1 MSILRAKVCM
11 NGRPRRRTAWRALL
25 VGTLGFFV
33 VVCAFADSPSVTAVL
48 SNSEAAVGET
58 VQLQIR
64 VQGGRSADAP
74 EKIAVDGLQIYRT
87 ATSQHFEMNNFN
99 VTSSV
104 IYDYTIL
111 PMRAGTFKIPPQTIR
126 LGSNALHTPEL
137 TLNVADSPGRSSSSR
152 SNREAQPENAN
163 HLVFAELVLPK
174 KVAFVG
180 EMVPAEIRLGFD
192 PHARPELTDAPEIAG
207 QGFTTQKLQQS
218 QHNLETINGKS
229 YDVVTFKTAIA
240 ATRTGKFEIGPV
252 KAKARV
258 SVPRRQATPRSRS
271 RPFDL
276 FNLDDP
282 FSDPFFADPLG
293 RLAERREVEMESE
306 PATFEVKPL
315 PPNAPPNF
323 SGGVGTFAMT
333 TEAKPKRVQVGDP
346 ITVTSTVSGRG
357 NFDRVNAPAL
367 EDDQG
372 WHKYPSSSKFK
383 QDDEVGI
390 SGAKTFETVI
400 SPNEKKQALP
410 PLVFSYFDPV
420 KEHYVTLR
428 SDAMPITVEGGAGPA
443 PAVVA
448 SQPGSAA
455 SATVAASAKPS
466 PKPQDILYQLT
477 ERPKVAQSFMP
488 LYARPSFWTAQFIP
502 LLALLGLIGSKVTQ
516 ARREN
521 REAQR
526 IAALQHEAAELMRN
540 LRRNDSSPQEYYSQ
554 ASRAIRV
561 KTALARNVDPNAV
574 DAESAAAAFQ
584 LDDDSRERLR
594 RLFARS
600 DELSYSGA
608 HNGAGVISMENRRE
622 VLELIE
628 NLRG

>member
-1 MSILRAKVCM
+1 MSILRAQACM
-11 NGRPRRRTAWRALL
+11 NGTRRGRTVWRALL
-25 VGTLGFFV
+25 VGTLGLFV

-64 VQGGRSADAP
+64 VTGGRSADAP

-87 ATSQHFEMNNFN
+87 GTSQHFEMNNFN

-104 IYDYTIL
+104 IYDYAIL
-111 PMRAGTFKIPPQTIR
+111 PMKAGTFKIPPQTIR
-126 LGSNALHTPEL
+126 LGSNALHTPAL
-137 TLNVADSPGRSSSSR
+137 TLNVTDSPGRSSSSR

-163 HLVFAELVLPK
+163 QLVFAELVVPK

-271 RPFDL
+271 RSPFDL

-282 FSDPFFADPLG
+282 LSDPFFADPLG

-367 EDDQG
+367 EDDHG

-420 KEHYVTLR
+420 KENYVTLR
-428 SDAMPITVEGGAGPA
+428 SDAMPITVEGGAAPA
-443 PAVVA
+443 PAVIA
-448 SQPGSAA
+448 SQPGTA
-455 SATVAASAKPS
+455 ATVAASAKPS

-477 ERPKVAQSFMP
+477 ERPKVAQSFTP
-488 LYARPSFWTAQFIP
+488 LYSRPLFWTAQLVP
-502 LLALLGLIGSKVTQ
+502 LLALLGLIGWKATQ

-526 IAALQHEAAELMRN
+526 IAALRHEAAELMQK
-540 LRRNDSSPQEYYSQ
+540 LRRNDSSPQEYFSQ
-554 ASRAIRV
+554 ASRAVRV
-561 KTALARNVDPNAV
+561 KTALARNIDPNAV
-574 DAESAAAAFQ
+574 DAETAATAFD
-584 LDDDSRERLR
+584 LDENERTQLR
-594 RLFARS
+594 RLFERS
-600 DELSYSGA
+600 DELRYSGA
-608 HNGAGVISMENRRE
+608 PNGAETISPESRRE
-622 VLELIE
+622 VLDLLE
-628 NLRG
+628 NLRT

>member
-1 MSILRAKVCM
+1 M
-11 NGRPRRRTAWRALL
+11 NGTRRGRTAWRALL
-25 VGTLGFFV
+25 VGTLGFLV

-64 VQGGRSADAP
+64 VTGGRSADAP

-87 ATSQHFEMNNFN
+87 GTSQHFEMNNFN

-104 IYDYTIL
+104 IYDYAIL
-111 PMRAGTFKIPPQTIR
+111 PMKAGTFKIPPQTIR
-126 LGSNALHTPEL
+126 LGSNALHTPAL
-137 TLNVADSPGRSSSSR
+137 TLNVTDSPGRSSSSR

-163 HLVFAELVLPK
+163 QLVFAELVVPK
-174 KVAFVG
+174 KVAFIG

-192 PHARPELTDAPEIAG
+192 PRARPELADAPEIAG

-346 ITVTSTVSGRG
+346 ITVTSIVSGRG

-367 EDDQG
+367 EDDHG

-420 KEHYVTLR
+420 KENYVTLR
-428 SDAMPITVEGGAGPA
+428 SDVMPITVEGGAAPA
-443 PAVVA
+443 SAVVA
-448 SQPGSAA
+448 SQPGPA
-455 SATVAASAKPS
+455 ATVAGSAKLS
-466 PKPQDILYQLT
+466 PKPPDILYQLT
-477 ERPKVAQSFMP
+477 ERPKVAQSFTP
-488 LYARPSFWTAQFIP
+488 LYTRPLFWTAQFVP
-502 LLALLGLIGSKVTQ
+502 LLALLGLIGWKATQ

-526 IAALQHEAAELMRN
+526 IAALRHEAAELMQK
-540 LRRNDSSPQEYYSQ
+540 LRRNDSSPQEYFSQ
-554 ASRAIRV
+554 ASRAVRV
-561 KTALARNVDPNAV
+561 KTALARNIDPNAV
-574 DAESAAAAFQ
+574 DAETAAAAFD
-584 LDDDSRERLR
+584 LDENERTQLR
-594 RLFARS
+594 RLFERS
-600 DELSYSGA
+600 DELRYSGA
-608 HNGAGVISMENRRE
+608 HNGAETISPESRRE
-622 VLELIE
+622 VLDLLE
-628 NLRG
+628 NLRT

>member
-1 MSILRAKVCM
+1 MSILRAQACM
-11 NGRPRRRTAWRALL
+11 NGTRRGRTAWRALL

-33 VVCAFADSPSVTAVL
+33 AVCAFADSPSVTAVL

-64 VQGGRSADAP
+64 VTGGRSADAP

-87 ATSQHFEMNNFN
+87 GTSQHFEMNNFN

-104 IYDYTIL
+104 IYDYAIL
-111 PMRAGTFKIPPQTIR
+111 PMKAGTFKIPPQTIR
-126 LGSNALHTPEL
+126 LGSNALHTPAL
-137 TLNVADSPGRSSSSR
+137 TLNVTDSPGRSSSSR

-163 HLVFAELVLPK
+163 HLVFAELVVPK

-271 RPFDL
+271 PFDL

-282 FSDPFFADPLG
+282 LSDPFFADPLG

-333 TEAKPKRVQVGDP
+333 TEAKPKRLQVGDP

-420 KEHYVTLR
+420 KENYVTLR
-428 SDAMPITVEGGAGPA
+428 SDAMPITVEGGAAPA
-443 PAVVA
+443 PAVIA
-448 SQPGSAA
+448 SQPGPA
-455 SATVAASAKPS
+455 ATVAASAKPS

-477 ERPKVAQSFMP
+477 ERPKVAQSFTP
-488 LYARPSFWTAQFIP
+488 LYKRPLFWPAQLVP
-502 LLALLGLIGSKVTQ
+502 LLVLPGLIGWKATQ

-526 IAALQHEAAELMRN
+526 IAALRHEAAELMQK
-540 LRRNDSSPQEYYSQ
+540 LRRNDSSPQEYFSQ
-554 ASRAIRV
+554 ASRAVRV
-561 KTALARNVDPNAV
+561 KTALARNIDPNAV
-574 DAESAAAAFQ
+574 DAETAATAFD
-584 LDDDSRERLR
+584 LDENERTQLR
-594 RLFARS
+594 RLFERS
-600 DELSYSGA
+600 DELRYSGA
-608 HNGAGVISMENRRE
+608 PNGAETISPESRRE
-622 VLELIE
+622 VLDLLE
-628 NLRG
+628 NLRT

>member
-1 MSILRAKVCM
+1 M
-11 NGRPRRRTAWRALL
+11 NGTRRGRTVWRALL

-64 VQGGRSADAP
+64 VTGGRSADAP

-87 ATSQHFEMNNFN
+87 GTSQHFEMNNFN

-104 IYDYTIL
+104 IYDYAIL
-111 PMRAGTFKIPPQTIR
+111 PMKAGTFKIPPQTIR
-126 LGSNALHTPEL
+126 LGSNALHTPAL
-137 TLNVADSPGRSSSSR
+137 TLNVTDSPGRSSSSR

-163 HLVFAELVLPK
+163 QLVFAELVVPK

-192 PHARPELTDAPEIAG
+192 PHARPELIDGPEIAG
-207 QGFTTQKLQQS
+207 QGFTAQKLQQS

-271 RPFDL
+271 RSPFDL

-282 FSDPFFADPLG
+282 LSDPFFADPLG

-390 SGAKTFETVI
+390 SGAKTFETII

-420 KEHYVTLR
+420 KENYVTLR
-428 SDAMPITVEGGAGPA
+428 SDAMPITVEGGAAPA

-448 SQPGSAA
+448 SQPGPA
-455 SATVAASAKPS
+455 ATVAASAKPS

-477 ERPKVAQSFMP
+477 ERPKVAQSFTP
-488 LYARPSFWTAQFIP
+488 LYARPLFWTAQFVP
-502 LLALLGLIGSKVTQ
+502 LLALLGLIGWKATQ

-526 IAALQHEAAELMRN
+526 IAALRHEAAELMQK
-540 LRRNDSSPQEYYSQ
+540 LRRNDSSPQEYFSQ
-554 ASRAIRV
+554 ASRAVRV
-561 KTALARNVDPNAV
+561 KTALARNIDPNAV
-574 DAESAAAAFQ
+574 DAETAATAFD
-584 LDDDSRERLR
+584 LDENERTQLR
-594 RLFARS
+594 RLFERS
-600 DELSYSGA
+600 DELRYSGA
-608 HNGAGVISMENRRE
+608 PNGTETISPESRRE
-622 VLELIE
+622 VLDLLE
-628 NLRG
+628 NLRT

>member
-1 MSILRAKVCM
+1 MA
-11 NGRPRRRTAWRALL
+11 GA
-25 VGTLGFFV
+25 LGFFV
-33 VVCAFADSPSVTAVL
+33 VARAFADSPSATAVL

-58 VQLQIR
+58 VRLQIR
-64 VQGGRSADAP
+64 VTGTRSADAP

-87 ATSQHFEMNNFN
+87 GTSQHFEMNNFN

-111 PMRAGTFKIPPQTIR
+111 PMKAGTFKIPPQTIR
-126 LGSNALHTPEL
+126 LGSSAVHTPEL

-152 SNREAQPENAN
+152 SNREARPESAN
-163 HLVFAELVLPK
+163 QLVFAELVVPK

-192 PHARPELTDAPEIAG
+192 PRAHPELADGPEIAG
-207 QGFTTQKLQQS
+207 QGFTTQKLQQA
-218 QHNLETINGKS
+218 QQNLETINGRT
-229 YDVVTFKTAIA
+229 YDVITFKTAIA
-240 ATRTGKFEIGPV
+240 ATRAGRFEIGPV

-258 SVPRRQATPRSRS
+258 SVPRRQVTQRSRS

-282 FSDPFFADPLG
+282 FSDPFFADPFG

-323 SGGVGTFAMT
+323 SGAVGNFAMT

-367 EDDQG
+367 EDDHG

-383 QDDEVGI
+383 QDDDVGI

-420 KEHYVTLR
+420 KENYVTVR
-428 SDAMPITVEGGAGPA
+428 SDAMPITVEGGAATG

-455 SATVAASAKPS
+455 TMVASAKPS

-477 ERPKVAQSFMP
+477 QRPNVAQSFTP
-488 LYARPSFWTAQFIP
+488 LYAQPLFWTAQFVP
-502 LLALLGLIGSKVTQ
+502 LFALLGLIGWKATQ

-526 IAALQHEAAELMRN
+526 ITALQHEVAELMRK
-540 LRRNDSSPQEYYSQ
+540 LRRDDSSPQEYFSQ
-554 ASRAIRV
+554 ASRAVRV
-561 KTALARNVDPNAV
+561 KTALARNIDPNAV
-574 DAESAAAAFQ
+574 DAETAATVFDLDENERTQ
-584 LDDDSRERLR
+584 LH
-594 RLFARS
+594 RLFERS
-600 DELSYSGA
+600 DELRYSGA
-608 HNGAGVISMENRRE
+608 HNGAETISPESRRE
-622 VLELIE
+622 VLDLLE
-628 NLRG
+628 NLRT

>member
-1 MSILRAKVCM
+1 M
-11 NGRPRRRTAWRALL
+11 NGTRRGRTVWRALL

-64 VQGGRSADAP
+64 VTGGRSADAP

-87 ATSQHFEMNNFN
+87 GTSQHFEMNNFN

-104 IYDYTIL
+104 IYDYAIL
-111 PMRAGTFKIPPQTIR
+111 PMKAGTFKIPPQTIR
-126 LGSNALHTPEL
+126 LGSNALHTPAL
-137 TLNVADSPGRSSSSR
+137 TLNVTDSPGRSSSSR
-152 SNREAQPENAN
+152 SNREAQPENAIQ
-163 HLVFAELVLPK
+163 LVFAELVVPK

-271 RPFDL
+271 RSPFDL

-282 FSDPFFADPLG
+282 LSDPFFADPLG

-420 KEHYVTLR
+420 KENYVTLR
-428 SDAMPITVEGGAGPA
+428 SDAMPITVEGGAAPA
-443 PAVVA
+443 PAVIA
-448 SQPGSAA
+448 SQPGTA
-455 SATVAASAKPS
+455 ATVAASAKPS

-477 ERPKVAQSFMP
+477 ERPKVAQSFTP
-488 LYARPSFWTAQFIP
+488 LYSRPLFWTAQLVP
-502 LLALLGLIGSKVTQ
+502 LLALLGLIGWKATQ

-526 IAALQHEAAELMRN
+526 IAALRHEAAELMQK
-540 LRRNDSSPQEYYSQ
+540 LRRNDSSPQEYFSQ
-554 ASRAIRV
+554 ASRAVRV
-561 KTALARNVDPNAV
+561 KTALARNIDPNAV
-574 DAESAAAAFQ
+574 DAETAATAFD
-584 LDDDSRERLR
+584 LDENERTQLR
-594 RLFARS
+594 RLFERS
-600 DELSYSGA
+600 DELRYSGA
-608 HNGAGVISMENRRE
+608 PNGAETISPESRRE
-622 VLELIE
+622 VLDLLE
-628 NLRG
+628 NLRT

>member
-1 MSILRAKVCM
+1 M
-11 NGRPRRRTAWRALL
+11 NGRRRGRMAWRALL

-64 VQGGRSADAP
+64 VKGSRSADAP
-74 EKIAVDGLQIYRT
+74 EKIVVDGLQIDRT
-87 ATSQHFEMNNFN
+87 GTSQHFEMNNFN

-104 IYDYTIL
+104 LYDYTIL
-111 PMRAGTFKIPPQTIR
+111 PMKAGTFKIPSQTIR

-152 SNREAQPENAN
+152 SNREAQLKNAN
-163 HLVFAELVLPK
+163 QLVFAELVVPK

-192 PHARPELTDAPEIAG
+192 PRAHPELADGPEIAG

-229 YDVVTFKTAIA
+229 YEVLTFKTAIA
-240 ATRTGKFEIGPV
+240 ATRTGRFEIGPV

-258 SVPRRQATPRSRS
+258 SVPRRQPTARSRS
-271 RPFDL
+271 PFDL

-282 FSDPFFADPLG
+282 FSDPFFADPFG
-293 RLAERREVEMESE
+293 RLAERRQVEMESE

-323 SGGVGTFAMT
+323 SGAVGNFAMT

-367 EDDQG
+367 EDDHG

-420 KEHYVTLR
+420 KESYVTLR
-428 SDAMPITVEGGAGPA
+428 SDAMPIAVEGGAAPA

-448 SQPGSAA
+448 SQPGSP
-455 SATVAASAKPS
+455 ATVAASVKPS

-477 ERPKVAQSFMP
+477 ERPKVAQSFTP
-488 LYARPSFWTAQFIP
+488 LYARPLFWTAQFVP
-502 LLALLGLIGSKVTQ
+502 LLALLGLIGWKATQ
-516 ARREN
+516 LRRQN

-526 IAALQHEAAELMRN
+526 IAALQHEAAELMRK
-540 LRRNDSSPQEYYSQ
+540 LRRDDSSPQEYFSQ
-554 ASRAIRV
+554 ASRAVRV
-561 KTALARNVDPNAV
+561 KTALARNIDPNAV
-574 DAESAAAAFQ
+574 DAETAATAFD
-584 LDDDSRERLR
+584 LDENERTQLR
-594 RLFARS
+594 RLFERS
-600 DELSYSGA
+600 DELRYSGA
-608 HNGAGVISMENRRE
+608 HNGADTVSPESRRE
-622 VLELIE
+622 VLDLLES
-628 NLRG
+628 LRT

>member
-1 MSILRAKVCM
+1 MK
-11 NGRPRRRTAWRALL
+11 GTRRGRTAWRALL
-25 VGTLGFFV
+25 VGTRGFFV

-64 VQGGRSADAP
+64 VTGSRSADVP

-87 ATSQHFEMNNFN
+87 GTSQHFEMNNFN

-111 PMRAGTFKIPPQTIR
+111 PMKAGTFKIPPQTIR
-126 LGSNALHTPEL
+126 LGSNAVHTPEL
-137 TLNVADSPGRSSSSR
+137 TLSVADSPGRSSSSR
-152 SNREAQPENAN
+152 SNRGEAQPESAN
-163 HLVFAELVLPK
+163 QLVFAELVVPK

-192 PHARPELTDAPEIAG
+192 PRARPELTDAPEIAG

-271 RPFDL
+271 RSPFDL

-282 FSDPFFADPLG
+282 LSDPFFADPLG

-367 EDDQG
+367 EDDHG

-400 SPNEKKQALP
+400 SPNERKQALP
-410 PLVFSYFDPV
+410 PLGFSYFDPV
-420 KEHYVTLR
+420 KEKYVTLR
-428 SDAMPITVEGGAGPA
+428 SDAMPISVEGGAA

-448 SQPGSAA
+448 SQPGAA
-455 SATVAASAKPS
+455 TPATAAASAKPS
-466 PKPQDILYQLT
+466 PKPQDVLYQLT
-477 ERPKVAQSFMP
+477 ERPKVAQSFTP
-488 LYARPSFWTAQFIP
+488 LYAQPLFWTAQFIP
-502 LLALLGLIGSKVTQ
+502 LLALLGLVSWKSTQ

-526 IAALQHEAAELMRN
+526 VAALQHEAAELMRK
-540 LRRNDSSPQEYYSQ
+540 LRRDDSSPQEYFSQ
-554 ASRAIRV
+554 ASRAVRV
-561 KTALARNVDPNAV
+561 KTALARNVDPNTV
-574 DAESAAAAFQ
+574 DADTAAAAFQ
-584 LDDDSRERLR
+584 LDEDSRERLR
-594 RLFARS
+594 RLFERS

-608 HNGAGVISMENRRE
+608 HNGAGGISAENRRE

-628 NLRG
+628 NLRP

>member
-1 MSILRAKVCM
+1 
-11 NGRPRRRTAWRALL
+11 L

-48 SNSEAAVGET
+48 SKSEAAVGET

-64 VQGGRSADAP
+64 VMGGRSADAP

-87 ATSQHFEMNNFN
+87 GTSQHFEMNNFN

-104 IYDYTIL
+104 IYDYAIL
-111 PMRAGTFKIPPQTIR
+111 PMKAGTFKIPPQTIR
-126 LGSNALHTPEL
+126 LGSNALHTPAL
-137 TLNVADSPGRSSSSR
+137 TLNVTDSPGRSSSSR
-152 SNREAQPENAN
+152 SNREAQPENAKQ
-163 HLVFAELVLPK
+163 LVFAELVVPK

-192 PHARPELTDAPEIAG
+192 PHARPELIDGPEIAG
-207 QGFTTQKLQQS
+207 QGFTAQKLQQS

-271 RPFDL
+271 RSPFDL

-367 EDDQG
+367 EDDHG

-400 SPNEKKQALP
+400 SPNEEKQALP

-420 KEHYVTLR
+420 KENYVTLR

-443 PAVVA
+443 PAVIA
-448 SQPGSAA
+448 SQPGPA
-455 SATVAASAKPS
+455 ATVAASAKPS

-477 ERPKVAQSFMP
+477 ERPKVAQSFTP
-488 LYARPSFWTAQFIP
+488 LYARPLFWTAQFVP
-502 LLALLGLIGSKVTQ
+502 LLALLGLIGWKATQ

-526 IAALQHEAAELMRN
+526 IAALRHEAAELMQK
-540 LRRNDSSPQEYYSQ
+540 LRRNDSSPQEYFSQ
-554 ASRAIRV
+554 ASRAVRV
-561 KTALARNVDPNAV
+561 KTALARNIDPNAV
-574 DAESAAAAFQ
+574 DAETAATAFD
-584 LDDDSRERLR
+584 LDENERTQLR
-594 RLFARS
+594 RLFERS
-600 DELSYSGA
+600 DELRYSGA
-608 HNGAGVISMENRRE
+608 HNGAETISPESRRE
-622 VLELIE
+622 VLDLLE
-628 NLRG
+628 NLRT

>member
-1 MSILRAKVCM
+1 
-11 NGRPRRRTAWRALL
+11 L

-48 SNSEAAVGET
+48 SKSEAAVGET

-64 VQGGRSADAP
+64 VMGGRSADAP

-87 ATSQHFEMNNFN
+87 GTSQHFEMNNFN

-104 IYDYTIL
+104 IYDYAIL
-111 PMRAGTFKIPPQTIR
+111 PMKAGTFKIPPQTIR
-126 LGSNALHTPEL
+126 LGSNALHTPAL
-137 TLNVADSPGRSSSSR
+137 TLNVTDSPGRSSSSR
-152 SNREAQPENAN
+152 SNREAQPENAKQ
-163 HLVFAELVLPK
+163 LVFAELVVPK

-192 PHARPELTDAPEIAG
+192 PHARPELIDGPEIAG
-207 QGFTTQKLQQS
+207 QGFTAQKLQQS

-271 RPFDL
+271 RSPFDL

-315 PPNAPPNF
+315 PKNAPPNF

-367 EDDQG
+367 EDDHG

-400 SPNEKKQALP
+400 SPNEEKQALP

-420 KEHYVTLR
+420 KENYVTLR

-443 PAVVA
+443 PAVIA
-448 SQPGSAA
+448 SQPGPA
-455 SATVAASAKPS
+455 ATVAASAKPS

-477 ERPKVAQSFMP
+477 ERPKVAQSFTP
-488 LYARPSFWTAQFIP
+488 LYARPLFWTAQFVP
-502 LLALLGLIGSKVTQ
+502 LLALLGLIGWKATQ

-526 IAALQHEAAELMRN
+526 IAALRHEAAELMQK
-540 LRRNDSSPQEYYSQ
+540 LRRNDSSPQEYFSQ
-554 ASRAIRV
+554 ASRAVRV
-561 KTALARNVDPNAV
+561 KTALARNIDPNAV
-574 DAESAAAAFQ
+574 DAETAATAFD
-584 LDDDSRERLR
+584 LDENERTQLR
-594 RLFARS
+594 RLFERS
-600 DELSYSGA
+600 DELRYSGA
-608 HNGAGVISMENRRE
+608 HNGAETISPESRRE
-622 VLELIE
+622 VLDLLE
-628 NLRG
+628 NLRT

>member
-1 MSILRAKVCM
+1 M
-11 NGRPRRRTAWRALL
+11 NGTRRGRTVWRALL
-25 VGTLGFFV
+25 VGTLGLFV

-64 VQGGRSADAP
+64 VTGGRSADAP

-87 ATSQHFEMNNFN
+87 GTSQHFEMNNFN

-104 IYDYTIL
+104 IYDYAIL
-111 PMRAGTFKIPPQTIR
+111 PMKAGTFKIPPQTIR
-126 LGSNALHTPEL
+126 LGSNALHTPAL
-137 TLNVADSPGRSSSSR
+137 TLNVTDSPGRSSSSR

-163 HLVFAELVLPK
+163 HLVFAELVVPK

-271 RPFDL
+271 RSPFDL

-282 FSDPFFADPLG
+282 LSDPFFADPLG

-367 EDDQG
+367 EDDHG

-420 KEHYVTLR
+420 KENYVTLR
-428 SDAMPITVEGGAGPA
+428 SDAMPITVEGGAAPA
-443 PAVVA
+443 PAVIA
-448 SQPGSAA
+448 SQPGTA
-455 SATVAASAKPS
+455 ATVAASAKPS

-477 ERPKVAQSFMP
+477 ERPKVAQSFTP
-488 LYARPSFWTAQFIP
+488 LYSRPLFWTAQLVP
-502 LLALLGLIGSKVTQ
+502 LLALLGLIGWKATQ

-526 IAALQHEAAELMRN
+526 IAALRHEAAELMQK
-540 LRRNDSSPQEYYSQ
+540 LRRNDSSPQEYFSQ
-554 ASRAIRV
+554 ASRAVRV
-561 KTALARNVDPNAV
+561 KTALARNIDPNAV
-574 DAESAAAAFQ
+574 DAETAATAFD
-584 LDDDSRERLR
+584 LDENERTQLR
-594 RLFARS
+594 RLFERS
-600 DELSYSGA
+600 DELRYSGA
-608 HNGAGVISMENRRE
+608 PNGTETISPESRRE
-622 VLELIE
+622 VLDLLE
-628 NLRG
+628 NLRT

>member
-1 MSILRAKVCM
+1 M
-11 NGRPRRRTAWRALL
+11 NGRRPGRTAWRALL

-64 VQGGRSADAP
+64 VTGSRSADVP

-87 ATSQHFEMNNFN
+87 GTSQHFEMNNFN

-111 PMRAGTFKIPPQTIR
+111 PMKAGSFRIPPQTIR

-137 TLNVADSPGRSSSSR
+137 TLNVADSPGRSSSSH

-163 HLVFAELVLPK
+163 QLVFAELVVPK

-192 PHARPELTDAPEIAG
+192 PHARPELADGPEIAG
-207 QGFTTQKLQQS
+207 QGFTTQKLQQA

-229 YDVVTFKTAIA
+229 YDVLTFKTAIA

-252 KAKARV
+252 RAKARV
-258 SVPRRQATPRSRS
+258 SVPRRQAAPRSRS
-271 RPFDL
+271 RSPFDL
-276 FNLDDP
+276 FNLEDP
-282 FSDPFFADPLG
+282 FSDPSFADPFG
-293 RLAERREVEMESE
+293 RLTERREVEMESQ

-323 SGGVGTFAMT
+323 SGAVGNFAMT
-333 TEAKPKRVQVGDP
+333 TEVKPKRVQVGDP

-367 EDDQG
+367 EDDRG

-400 SPNEKKQALP
+400 SPNEKTQALP

-420 KEHYVTLR
+420 KENYVTLR
-428 SDAMPITVEGGAGPA
+428 SDAMPITVEGDAAPA
-443 PAVVA
+443 PAAVA
-448 SQPGSAA
+448 SQSGSAG
-455 SATVAASAKPS
+455 TVAASAKPS

-477 ERPKVAQSFMP
+477 ERPKGAQSFTP
-488 LYARPSFWTAQFIP
+488 LYARPLFWTAQFIP
-502 LLALLGLIGSKVTQ
+502 LLALLGLIGWKATQ

-526 IAALQHEAAELMRN
+526 IAALRHEAAELMQK
-540 LRRNDSSPQEYYSQ
+540 LRRNDSSPQEYFSQ
-554 ASRAIRV
+554 ASRAVRV
-561 KTALARNVDPNAV
+561 KTALARNIDPNAV
-574 DAESAAAAFQ
+574 DAETAAAAFD
-584 LDDDSRERLR
+584 LDENERTRLR
-594 RLFARS
+594 RLFERS
-600 DELSYSGA
+600 DELRYSGA
-608 HNGAGVISMENRRE
+608 HNGAETISPESRRE
-622 VLELIE
+622 VLDLLE
-628 NLRG
+628 NLRT

>member
-1 MSILRAKVCM
+1 MS
-11 NGRPRRRTAWRALL
+11 GTRRGRTAWRLLL

-33 VVCAFADSPSVTAVL
+33 VVCAFADSPSATAVL

-64 VQGGRSADAP
+64 VRGARSSDAP

-87 ATSQHFEMNNFN
+87 GMSQHFEMNNFN

-104 IYDYTIL
+104 IYDYAVL
-111 PMRAGTFKIPPQTIR
+111 PMKAGTFKIPPQTIR

-152 SNREAQPENAN
+152 SNREEQPESAN
-163 HLVFAELVLPK
+163 QLVFAELVVPK

-192 PHARPELTDAPEIAG
+192 PRAHPELADGPEIAG
-207 QGFTTQKLQQS
+207 QGFTTQKLQQA
-218 QHNLETINGKS
+218 QQNLETINGKT
-229 YDVVTFKTAIA
+229 YDVITFKTAIA
-240 ATRTGKFEIGPV
+240 ATRAGRFEIGPV

-258 SVPRRQATPRSRS
+258 SVPRRQASPRSRS
-271 RPFDL
+271 PFDL

-282 FSDPFFADPLG
+282 FSDPFFADPFG

-306 PATFEVKPL
+306 PAAFEVKPL

-323 SGGVGTFAMT
+323 SGAVGNFAMT

-346 ITVTSTVSGRG
+346 ITVTSAVSGRG

-367 EDDQG
+367 EDDHG

-390 SGAKTFETVI
+390 SGAKTFETII

-420 KEHYVTLR
+420 KEMYVTLR
-428 SDAMPITVEGGAGPA
+428 SDAMPITVEGGAA
-443 PAVVA
+443 PASA
-448 SQPGSAA
+448 MAALQPGAA
-455 SATVAASAKPS
+455 TPATAAASAKPS

-477 ERPKVAQSFMP
+477 ERPKVAQSFTP
-488 LYARPSFWTAQFIP
+488 LYAQPLFRTAQFVP
-502 LLALLGLIGSKVTQ
+502 LLALLGLIAWKATQ

-526 IAALQHEAAELMRN
+526 IAALHHEAAELMRK
-540 LRRNDSSPQEYYSQ
+540 LRRDDSSPQEYFSQ
-554 ASRAIRV
+554 ASRAVRV
-561 KTALARNVDPNAV
+561 KTALARNVDPSTV
-574 DAESAAAAFQ
+574 DAETAAAAFQ
-584 LDDDSRERLR
+584 LDEDSRERLR
-594 RLFARS
+594 RLFERS

-608 HNGAGVISMENRRE
+608 HNGAGGISAENRRE

-628 NLRG
+628 NLRT

>member
-1 MSILRAKVCM
+1 M
-11 NGRPRRRTAWRALL
+11 NGRRRGRTAWRALM
-25 VGTLGFFV
+25 VGTLGFLFV
-33 VVCAFADSPSVTAVL
+33 VRAFADSPSVTAVL

-64 VQGGRSADAP
+64 VKGSRNADAP
-74 EKIAVDGLQIYRT
+74 EKIAVDGLQIDRT
-87 ATSQHFEMNNFN
+87 GTSQHFEMNNFN

-111 PMRAGTFKIPPQTIR
+111 PMKAGTFKIPSQTIR

-163 HLVFAELVLPK
+163 QLVFAELVVPK
-174 KVAFVG
+174 KVAFIG

-192 PHARPELTDAPEIAG
+192 PRARPELADAPEIAG

-229 YDVVTFKTAIA
+229 YEVVTFKTAIA
-240 ATRTGKFEIGPV
+240 ATRTGRFEIGPV

-258 SVPRRQATPRSRS
+258 SVPRRQPAARSRS
-271 RPFDL
+271 RSPFDL

-282 FSDPFFADPLG
+282 FSDPSFADPFG

-323 SGGVGTFAMT
+323 SGAVGNFAMT

-367 EDDQG
+367 EDDHG

-410 PLVFSYFDPV
+410 PLVFSYFDPA
-420 KEHYVTLR
+420 KENYVTLR
-428 SDAMPITVEGGAGPA
+428 SDAMPITVEGGAAAA
-443 PAVVA
+443 PVAVA
-448 SQPGSAA
+448 SQPGSA
-455 SATVAASAKPS
+455 ATVAASAKPS

-477 ERPKVAQSFMP
+477 ERPNVAQSFTP
-488 LYARPSFWTAQFIP
+488 LYARPLFWTAQFVP
-502 LLALLGLIGSKVTQ
+502 LLALLGLIGWKATQ

-526 IAALQHEAAELMRN
+526 IAALQHEVAELMRK
-540 LRRNDSSPQEYYSQ
+540 LRRDDSSPQEYFSQ
-554 ASRAIRV
+554 ASRAVRV
-561 KTALARNVDPNAV
+561 KTALARNIDPNAV
-574 DAESAAAAFQ
+574 DAETAATVFD
-584 LDDDSRERLR
+584 LDENERTQLR
-594 RLFARS
+594 RLFERS
-600 DELSYSGA
+600 DELRYSGA
-608 HNGAGVISMENRRE
+608 HNGAETISPGSRRE
-622 VLELIE
+622 VLDLLE
-628 NLRG
+628 NLRT

>member
-1 MSILRAKVCM
+1 M
-11 NGRPRRRTAWRALL
+11 AWRALL

-64 VQGGRSADAP
+64 VKGSRSADAP
-74 EKIAVDGLQIYRT
+74 EKIVVDGLQIDRT
-87 ATSQHFEMNNFN
+87 GTSQHFEMNNFN

-104 IYDYTIL
+104 LYDYTIL
-111 PMRAGTFKIPPQTIR
+111 PMKAGTFKIPSQTIR

-152 SNREAQPENAN
+152 SNREAQLKNAN
-163 HLVFAELVLPK
+163 QLVFAELVVPK

-192 PHARPELTDAPEIAG
+192 PRAHPELADGPEIAG

-229 YDVVTFKTAIA
+229 YEVLTFKTAIA
-240 ATRTGKFEIGPV
+240 ATRTGRFEIGPV

-258 SVPRRQATPRSRS
+258 SVPRRQPTARSRS
-271 RPFDL
+271 PFDL

-282 FSDPFFADPLG
+282 FSDPFFADPFG
-293 RLAERREVEMESE
+293 RLAERRQVEMESE

-323 SGGVGTFAMT
+323 SGAVGNFAMT

-367 EDDQG
+367 EDDHG

-420 KEHYVTLR
+420 KETYITLR
-428 SDAMPITVEGGAGPA
+428 SDAMPIAVEGGAAPA

-455 SATVAASAKPS
+455 TVAANAKPS

-477 ERPKVAQSFMP
+477 ERPNVAQSFTP
-488 LYARPSFWTAQFIP
+488 LYARPLFWTAQFVP
-502 LLALLGLIGSKVTQ
+502 LLALLGLIGWKATQ
-516 ARREN
+516 LRRQN

-526 IAALQHEAAELMRN
+526 IAALQHEAAELMRK
-540 LRRNDSSPQEYYSQ
+540 LRRDDSSPQEYFSQ
-554 ASRAIRV
+554 ASRAVRV
-561 KTALARNVDPNAV
+561 KTALARNIDPNAV
-574 DAESAAAAFQ
+574 DAETAATAFD
-584 LDDDSRERLR
+584 LDENERTQLR
-594 RLFARS
+594 RLFERS
-600 DELSYSGA
+600 DELRYSGT
-608 HNGAGVISMENRRE
+608 HNGADTVSPESRRE
-622 VLELIE
+622 VLDLLES
-628 NLRG
+628 LRT

>member
-1 MSILRAKVCM
+1 MSILRAQACM
-11 NGRPRRRTAWRALL
+11 NGTRRGRTAWRALL
-25 VGTLGFFV
+25 LGTLGFFV
-33 VVCAFADSPSVTAVL
+33 VVCAFADSRSVAPVL

-58 VQLQIR
+58 VRLQIR
-64 VQGGRSADAP
+64 ATGTRSADAP

-87 ATSQHFEMNNFN
+87 GTSQHFEMNNFN

-111 PMRAGTFKIPPQTIR
+111 PMKAGTFKIPSQTIR

-152 SNREAQPENAN
+152 SNRQAQPENAN
-163 HLVFAELVLPK
+163 QLVFAELVVPK

-192 PHARPELTDAPEIAG
+192 PHARPELADGPEIAG
-207 QGFTTQKLQQS
+207 QGFTTQKLQQA

-229 YDVVTFKTAIA
+229 YDVPTFKTAIA

-252 KAKARV
+252 RAKARV
-258 SVPRRQATPRSRS
+258 SVPRRQAAPRSRS
-271 RPFDL
+271 RSPFDL

-367 EDDQG
+367 EDDHG

-420 KEHYVTLR
+420 KENYVTVR
-428 SDAMPITVEGGAGPA
+428 SDAMPITVEGAAATGPA
-443 PAVVA
+443 
-448 SQPGSAA
+448 
-455 SATVAASAKPS
+455 ATVGASAKPS
-466 PKPQDILYQLT
+466 PKQQDILYQLT
-477 ERPKVAQSFMP
+477 ERPKVAQSFTP
-488 LYARPSFWTAQFIP
+488 LYARPLFWTAQFVP
-502 LLALLGLIGSKVTQ
+502 LLALLGLIGWKATQ

-526 IAALQHEAAELMRN
+526 IAALQHEVAELMRK
-540 LRRNDSSPQEYYSQ
+540 LRRDDSSPQEYFSQ
-554 ASRAIRV
+554 ASRAVRV
-561 KTALARNVDPNAV
+561 KTALARNIDPNGV
-574 DAESAAAAFQ
+574 DAETAATAFD
-584 LDDDSRERLR
+584 LDENERTQLR
-594 RLFARS
+594 RLFERS
-600 DELSYSGA
+600 DELRYSGA
-608 HNGAGVISMENRRE
+608 HNGAETISPESRRE
-622 VLELIE
+622 VLDLLE
-628 NLRG
+628 NLRT

>member
-1 MSILRAKVCM
+1 M
-11 NGRPRRRTAWRALL
+11 NGTRRGRTVWRALL

-33 VVCAFADSPSVTAVL
+33 AVCAFADSPSVTAVL

-64 VQGGRSADAP
+64 VTGGRSADAP

-87 ATSQHFEMNNFN
+87 GTSQHFEMNNFN

-104 IYDYTIL
+104 IYDYAIL
-111 PMRAGTFKIPPQTIR
+111 PMKAGTFKIPPQTIR
-126 LGSNALHTPEL
+126 LGSNALHTPAL
-137 TLNVADSPGRSSSSR
+137 TLNVTDSPGRSSSSR

-163 HLVFAELVLPK
+163 HLVFAELVVPK

-271 RPFDL
+271 RSPFDL

-282 FSDPFFADPLG
+282 LSDPFFADPLG

-420 KEHYVTLR
+420 KENYVTLR
-428 SDAMPITVEGGAGPA
+428 SDAMPITVEGGAAPA

-448 SQPGSAA
+448 SQPGPA
-455 SATVAASAKPS
+455 ATVAASAKPS

-477 ERPKVAQSFMP
+477 ERPKVAQSFTP
-488 LYARPSFWTAQFIP
+488 LYARPLFWTAQFVP
-502 LLALLGLIGSKVTQ
+502 LLALLGLIGWKATQ

-526 IAALQHEAAELMRN
+526 IAALRHEAAELMQK
-540 LRRNDSSPQEYYSQ
+540 LRRNDSSPQEYFSQ
-554 ASRAIRV
+554 ASRAVRV
-561 KTALARNVDPNAV
+561 KTALARNIDPNAV
-574 DAESAAAAFQ
+574 DAETAATAFD
-584 LDDDSRERLR
+584 LDENERTQLR
-594 RLFARS
+594 RLFERS
-600 DELSYSGA
+600 DELRYSGA
-608 HNGAGVISMENRRE
+608 PNGAETISPESRRE
-622 VLELIE
+622 VLDLLE
-628 NLRG
+628 NLRT

>member
-1 MSILRAKVCM
+1 M
-11 NGRPRRRTAWRALL
+11 NGTRRGRTVWRALL

-64 VQGGRSADAP
+64 VTGGRSADAP

-87 ATSQHFEMNNFN
+87 GTSQHFEMNNFN

-104 IYDYTIL
+104 IYDYAIL
-111 PMRAGTFKIPPQTIR
+111 PMKAGTFKIPPQTIR
-126 LGSNALHTPEL
+126 LGSNALHTPAL
-137 TLNVADSPGRSSSSR
+137 TLNVTDSPGRSSSSR

-163 HLVFAELVLPK
+163 QLVFAELVVPK

-271 RPFDL
+271 RSPFDL

-282 FSDPFFADPLG
+282 LSDPFFADPLG

-367 EDDQG
+367 EDDHG

-420 KEHYVTLR
+420 KENYVTLR
-428 SDAMPITVEGGAGPA
+428 SDAMPITVEGGAAPA
-443 PAVVA
+443 PAVIA
-448 SQPGSAA
+448 SQPGTA
-455 SATVAASAKPS
+455 ATVAASAKPS

-477 ERPKVAQSFMP
+477 ERPKVAQSFTP
-488 LYARPSFWTAQFIP
+488 LYSRPLFWTAQLVP
-502 LLALLGLIGSKVTQ
+502 LLALLGLIGWKATQ

-526 IAALQHEAAELMRN
+526 IAALRHEAAELMQK
-540 LRRNDSSPQEYYSQ
+540 LRRNDSSPQEYFSQ
-554 ASRAIRV
+554 ASRAVRV
-561 KTALARNVDPNAV
+561 KTALARNIDPNAV
-574 DAESAAAAFQ
+574 DAETAATAFD
-584 LDDDSRERLR
+584 LDENERTQLR
-594 RLFARS
+594 RLFERS
-600 DELSYSGA
+600 DELRYSGA
-608 HNGAGVISMENRRE
+608 PNGAETISPESRRE
-622 VLELIE
+622 VLDLLE
-628 NLRG
+628 NLRT

>member
-1 MSILRAKVCM
+1 MSILRAQACM
-11 NGRPRRRTAWRALL
+11 NGTRRGRTAWRALL
-25 VGTLGFFV
+25 LGTLGFFV

-58 VQLQIR
+58 VRLQIR
-64 VQGGRSADAP
+64 VTGTRSADAP

-87 ATSQHFEMNNFN
+87 GTSQHFEMNNFN

-104 IYDYTIL
+104 IYDYAVL
-111 PMRAGTFKIPPQTIR
+111 PMKAGTFKIPPQTIR
-126 LGSNALHTPEL
+126 LGSNALHTPAL
-137 TLNVADSPGRSSSSR
+137 TLNVTDSPGRSSSSR

-163 HLVFAELVLPK
+163 QLVFAELVVPK

-252 KAKARV
+252 RAKARV
-258 SVPRRQATPRSRS
+258 SVPRRQAAPRSRS
-271 RPFDL
+271 RSPFDL

-367 EDDQG
+367 EDGQG

-410 PLVFSYFDPV
+410 PLGFSYFDPI
-420 KEHYVTLR
+420 KENYVTLR
-428 SDAMPITVEGGAGPA
+428 SDAMPITVEGAAATGPA
-443 PAVVA
+443 
-448 SQPGSAA
+448 
-455 SATVAASAKPS
+455 ATVGASAKPS
-466 PKPQDILYQLT
+466 PKQQDILYQLI
-477 ERPKVAQSFMP
+477 ERPKVAQSFTP
-488 LYARPSFWTAQFIP
+488 LYARPLFWTAQFIP
-502 LLALLGLIGSKVTQ
+502 LLALLGLIGWKATQ

-526 IAALQHEAAELMRN
+526 IAALQHEAAELMRK
-540 LRRNDSSPQEYYSQ
+540 LRRHDSSPQEYFSQ
-554 ASRAIRV
+554 ASRAVRV
-561 KTALARNVDPNAV
+561 KTALARNIDPNAV
-574 DAESAAAAFQ
+574 DAETAATAFE
-584 LDDDSRERLR
+584 LDENERTQLR
-594 RLFARS
+594 RLFERS
-600 DELSYSGA
+600 DELRYSGA
-608 HNGAGVISMENRRE
+608 HNGAETISPESRRE
-622 VLELIE
+622 VLDLLE
-628 NLRG
+628 NLRT

>member
-1 MSILRAKVCM
+1 M
-11 NGRPRRRTAWRALL
+11 NGTRRGRTVWRALL

-64 VQGGRSADAP
+64 VTGGRSADAP

-87 ATSQHFEMNNFN
+87 GTSQHFEMNNFN

-104 IYDYTIL
+104 IYDYAIL
-111 PMRAGTFKIPPQTIR
+111 PMKAGTFKIPPQTIR
-126 LGSNALHTPEL
+126 LGSNALHTPAL
-137 TLNVADSPGRSSSSR
+137 TLNVTDSPGRSSSSR

-163 HLVFAELVLPK
+163 QLVFAELVVPK
-174 KVAFVG
+174 KVAFIG

-192 PHARPELTDAPEIAG
+192 PRARPELADTPEIAG

-218 QHNLETINGKS
+218 QHNLETIKGKS

-367 EDDQG
+367 EDDHG

-420 KEHYVTLR
+420 KENYVTLR
-428 SDAMPITVEGGAGPA
+428 SDAMPITVEGGAAPA

-448 SQPGSAA
+448 SQPGPAA
-455 SATVAASAKPS
+455 TLAASAKPS

-477 ERPKVAQSFMP
+477 ERPKVAQSFTP
-488 LYARPSFWTAQFIP
+488 LYARPLFWTAQFVP
-502 LLALLGLIGSKVTQ
+502 LLALLGLIGWKATQ

-526 IAALQHEAAELMRN
+526 IAALRHEAAELMQK
-540 LRRNDSSPQEYYSQ
+540 LRRNDSSPQEYFSQ
-554 ASRAIRV
+554 ASRAVRV
-561 KTALARNVDPNAV
+561 KTALARNIDPNAV
-574 DAESAAAAFQ
+574 DAETAATAFD
-584 LDDDSRERLR
+584 LDENERTQLR
-594 RLFARS
+594 RLFERS
-600 DELSYSGA
+600 DELRYSGA
-608 HNGAGVISMENRRE
+608 HNGAETISPESRRE
-622 VLELIE
+622 VLDLLE
-628 NLRG
+628 NLRT

>member
-1 MSILRAKVCM
+1 MSILRAQACM
-11 NGRPRRRTAWRALL
+11 NGTRRGRTAWRALL
-25 VGTLGFFV
+25 LGTLGFFV

-48 SNSEAAVGET
+48 SNSEGAVGET

-64 VQGGRSADAP
+64 VTGGRSADAP

-87 ATSQHFEMNNFN
+87 GTSQHFEMNNFN

-111 PMRAGTFKIPPQTIR
+111 PMKAGTFKIPPQTIR
-126 LGSNALHTPEL
+126 LGSNAVHTPEL

-152 SNREAQPENAN
+152 SNRGEAQPESAN
-163 HLVFAELVLPK
+163 QLVFAELVVPK

-192 PHARPELTDAPEIAG
+192 PRAHPELADGPEIAG
-207 QGFTTQKLQQS
+207 QGFTTQKLQQA
-218 QHNLETINGKS
+218 QQNLETINGKT
-229 YDVVTFKTAIA
+229 YDVITFKTAIA
-240 ATRTGKFEIGPV
+240 ATRAGRFEIGPV

-258 SVPRRQATPRSRS
+258 SVPRRQASPRSRS
-271 RPFDL
+271 RSPFDL

-306 PATFEVKPL
+306 PATFDVKPL
-315 PPNAPPNF
+315 QPNAPPNF
-323 SGGVGTFAMT
+323 SGAVGNFAMT

-357 NFDRVNAPAL
+357 NFDRVNAPTL
-367 EDDQG
+367 EDDHG

-410 PLVFSYFDPV
+410 PLVFSYFDPI
-420 KEHYVTLR
+420 KENYVTLR
-428 SDAMPITVEGGAGPA
+428 SDAMPITVEGAAATGPA
-443 PAVVA
+443 
-448 SQPGSAA
+448 
-455 SATVAASAKPS
+455 ATVGASAKPS
-466 PKPQDILYQLT
+466 PKQQDILYQLI
-477 ERPKVAQSFMP
+477 ERPKVAQSFTP
-488 LYARPSFWTAQFIP
+488 LYARPLFWTAQFVP
-502 LLALLGLIGSKVTQ
+502 LLALLGLIGWKATQ

-526 IAALQHEAAELMRN
+526 IAALQHEVAELMRK
-540 LRRNDSSPQEYYSQ
+540 LRRDDSSPQEYFSQ
-554 ASRAIRV
+554 ASRAVRV
-561 KTALARNVDPNAV
+561 KTALARNIDPNGV
-574 DAESAAAAFQ
+574 DAETAATAFD
-584 LDDDSRERLR
+584 LDENERTQLR
-594 RLFARS
+594 RLFERS
-600 DELSYSGA
+600 DELRYSGA
-608 HNGAGVISMENRRE
+608 HNGAETISPESRRE
-622 VLELIE
+622 VLDLLE
-628 NLRG
+628 NLRT

>member
-1 MSILRAKVCM
+1 M
-11 NGRPRRRTAWRALL
+11 NGTRRGRTVWRALL

-33 VVCAFADSPSVTAVL
+33 AVCAFADSPSVTAVL

-64 VQGGRSADAP
+64 VTGGRSADAP

-87 ATSQHFEMNNFN
+87 GTSQHFEMNNFN

-104 IYDYTIL
+104 IYDYAIL
-111 PMRAGTFKIPPQTIR
+111 PMKAGTFKIPPQTIR
-126 LGSNALHTPEL
+126 LGSNALHTPAL
-137 TLNVADSPGRSSSSR
+137 TLNVTDSPGRSSSSR

-163 HLVFAELVLPK
+163 HLVFAELVVPK

-271 RPFDL
+271 RSPFDL

-282 FSDPFFADPLG
+282 LSDPFFADPLG

-420 KEHYVTLR
+420 KENYVTLR
-428 SDAMPITVEGGAGPA
+428 SDAMPITVEGGAAPA
-443 PAVVA
+443 PAVIA
-448 SQPGSAA
+448 SQPGTA
-455 SATVAASAKPS
+455 ATVAASAKPS

-477 ERPKVAQSFMP
+477 ERPKVAQSFTP
-488 LYARPSFWTAQFIP
+488 LYSRPLFWTAQLVP
-502 LLALLGLIGSKVTQ
+502 LLALLGLIGWKATQ

-526 IAALQHEAAELMRN
+526 IAALRHEAAELMQK
-540 LRRNDSSPQEYYSQ
+540 LRRNDSSPQEYFSQ
-554 ASRAIRV
+554 ASRAVRV
-561 KTALARNVDPNAV
+561 KTALARNIDPNAV
-574 DAESAAAAFQ
+574 DAETAATAFD
-584 LDDDSRERLR
+584 LDENERTQLR
-594 RLFARS
+594 RLFERS
-600 DELSYSGA
+600 DELRYSGA
-608 HNGAGVISMENRRE
+608 HNGAETISPESRRE
-622 VLELIE
+622 VLDLLE
-628 NLRG
+628 NLRT

>member
-1 MSILRAKVCM
+1 M
-11 NGRPRRRTAWRALL
+11 NGTRWGRTAWRALL

-64 VQGGRSADAP
+64 VTGGRSADAP

-87 ATSQHFEMNNFN
+87 GTSQHFEMNNFN

-104 IYDYTIL
+104 IYDYAIL
-111 PMRAGTFKIPPQTIR
+111 PMKAGTFKIPPQTIR
-126 LGSNALHTPEL
+126 LGSNALHTPAL
-137 TLNVADSPGRSSSSR
+137 TLNVTDSPGRSSSSR

-163 HLVFAELVLPK
+163 QLVFAELVVPK

-192 PHARPELTDAPEIAG
+192 PHARPELTDGPEIAG
-207 QGFTTQKLQQS
+207 QGFTAQKLQQS

-271 RPFDL
+271 RFDL

-367 EDDQG
+367 EDDHG

-390 SGAKTFETVI
+390 SGAKTFETII

-420 KEHYVTLR
+420 KENYVTLR
-428 SDAMPITVEGGAGPA
+428 SDAMPITVEGGAAPA

-448 SQPGSAA
+448 SQPGPAA
-455 SATVAASAKPS
+455 TLAASAKPS

-477 ERPKVAQSFMP
+477 ERPKVAQSFTP
-488 LYARPSFWTAQFIP
+488 LYARPLFWTAQFVP
-502 LLALLGLIGSKVTQ
+502 LLALLGLIGWKATQ

-526 IAALQHEAAELMRN
+526 IAALRHEAAELMQK
-540 LRRNDSSPQEYYSQ
+540 LRRNDSSPQEYFSQ
-554 ASRAIRV
+554 ASRAVRV
-561 KTALARNVDPNAV
+561 KTALARNIDPNAV
-574 DAESAAAAFQ
+574 DAETAATAFD
-584 LDDDSRERLR
+584 LDENERTQLR
-594 RLFARS
+594 RLFERS
-600 DELSYSGA
+600 DELRYSGA
-608 HNGAGVISMENRRE
+608 HNGAETISPESRRE
-622 VLELIE
+622 VLDLLE
-628 NLRG
+628 NLRT

>member
-1 MSILRAKVCM
+1 M
-11 NGRPRRRTAWRALL
+11 NGTRRGRTVWRALL
-25 VGTLGFFV
+25 VGTQGFFV

-64 VQGGRSADAP
+64 VTGGRSADAP

-87 ATSQHFEMNNFN
+87 GTSQHFEMNNFN

-104 IYDYTIL
+104 IYDYAIL
-111 PMRAGTFKIPPQTIR
+111 PMKAGTFKIPPQTIR
-126 LGSNALHTPEL
+126 LGSNALHTPAL
-137 TLNVADSPGRSSSSR
+137 TLNVTDSPGRSSSSR

-163 HLVFAELVLPK
+163 HLVFAELVVPK

-420 KEHYVTLR
+420 KENYVTLR
-428 SDAMPITVEGGAGPA
+428 SDAMPITVEGGAAPA
-443 PAVVA
+443 PAVIA
-448 SQPGSAA
+448 SQPGPA
-455 SATVAASAKPS
+455 ATVAASAKPS

-477 ERPKVAQSFMP
+477 ERPKVAQSFTP
-488 LYARPSFWTAQFIP
+488 LYSRPLFWTAQLVP
-502 LLALLGLIGSKVTQ
+502 LLALLGLIGWKATQ

-526 IAALQHEAAELMRN
+526 IAALRHEAAELMQK
-540 LRRNDSSPQEYYSQ
+540 LRRNDSSPQEYFSQ
-554 ASRAIRV
+554 ASRAVRV
-561 KTALARNVDPNAV
+561 KTALARNIDPNAV
-574 DAESAAAAFQ
+574 DAETAATAFD
-584 LDDDSRERLR
+584 LDENERTQLR
-594 RLFARS
+594 RLFERS
-600 DELSYSGA
+600 DELRYSGA
-608 HNGAGVISMENRRE
+608 PNGTETISPESRRE
-622 VLELIE
+622 VLDLLE
-628 NLRG
+628 NLRT

>member
-1 MSILRAKVCM
+1 M
-11 NGRPRRRTAWRALL
+11 NGTRRGRTAWRALL

-48 SNSEAAVGET
+48 SKSEAAVGET

-64 VQGGRSADAP
+64 VTGGRSADAP

-87 ATSQHFEMNNFN
+87 GTSQHFEMNNFN

-104 IYDYTIL
+104 IYDYAIL
-111 PMRAGTFKIPPQTIR
+111 PMKAGTFKIPPQTIR
-126 LGSNALHTPEL
+126 LGSNALHTPAL
-137 TLNVADSPGRSSSSR
+137 TLNVTDSPGRSSSSR
-152 SNREAQPENAN
+152 SNREAQPENAKQ
-163 HLVFAELVLPK
+163 LVFAELVVPK

-192 PHARPELTDAPEIAG
+192 PHARPELIDGPEIAG
-207 QGFTTQKLQQS
+207 QGFTAQKLQQS

-271 RPFDL
+271 RSPFDL

-315 PPNAPPNF
+315 PQNAPPNF

-400 SPNEKKQALP
+400 SPNEEKQALP
-410 PLVFSYFDPV
+410 PLVFSYFDPI
-420 KEHYVTLR
+420 KENYVTLR

-443 PAVVA
+443 PAVIA
-448 SQPGSAA
+448 SQPGPA
-455 SATVAASAKPS
+455 ATVAASAKPS

-477 ERPKVAQSFMP
+477 ERPKVAQSFTP
-488 LYARPSFWTAQFIP
+488 LYARPLFWTAQFVP
-502 LLALLGLIGSKVTQ
+502 LLALLGLIGWKATQ

-526 IAALQHEAAELMRN
+526 IAALRHEAAELMQK
-540 LRRNDSSPQEYYSQ
+540 LRRNDSSPQEYFSQ
-554 ASRAIRV
+554 ASRAVRV
-561 KTALARNVDPNAV
+561 KTALARNIDPNAV
-574 DAESAAAAFQ
+574 DAETAATAFD
-584 LDDDSRERLR
+584 LDENERTQLR
-594 RLFARS
+594 RLFERS
-600 DELSYSGA
+600 DELRYSGA
-608 HNGAGVISMENRRE
+608 HNGAETISPESRRE
-622 VLELIE
+622 VLDLLE
-628 NLRG
+628 NLRT

>member
-1 MSILRAKVCM
+1 MSILRAQACM
-11 NGRPRRRTAWRALL
+11 NGTRRGRTVWRALL

-64 VQGGRSADAP
+64 VTGGRSADAP

-87 ATSQHFEMNNFN
+87 GTSQHFEMNNFN

-104 IYDYTIL
+104 IYDYAIL
-111 PMRAGTFKIPPQTIR
+111 PMKAGTFKIPPQTIR
-126 LGSNALHTPEL
+126 LGSNALHTPAL
-137 TLNVADSPGRSSSSR
+137 TLNVTDSPGRSSSSR

-163 HLVFAELVLPK
+163 HLVFAELVVPK

-271 RPFDL
+271 RSPFDL

-282 FSDPFFADPLG
+282 LSDPFFADPLG

-367 EDDQG
+367 EDDHG

-420 KEHYVTLR
+420 KENYVTLR
-428 SDAMPITVEGGAGPA
+428 SDAMPITVEGGAAPA

-448 SQPGSAA
+448 SQPGPA
-455 SATVAASAKPS
+455 ATVAASAKPS

-477 ERPKVAQSFMP
+477 ERPKVAQSFTP
-488 LYARPSFWTAQFIP
+488 LYSRPLFWTAQLVP
-502 LLALLGLIGSKVTQ
+502 LLALLGLIGWKATQ

-526 IAALQHEAAELMRN
+526 IAALRHEAAELMQK
-540 LRRNDSSPQEYYSQ
+540 LRRNDSSPQEYFSQ
-554 ASRAIRV
+554 ASRAVRV
-561 KTALARNVDPNAV
+561 KTALARNIDPNAV
-574 DAESAAAAFQ
+574 DAETAATAFD
-584 LDDDSRERLR
+584 LDENERTQLR
-594 RLFARS
+594 RLFERS
-600 DELSYSGA
+600 DELRYSGA
-608 HNGAGVISMENRRE
+608 PNGAETISPESRRE
-622 VLELIE
+622 VLDLLE
-628 NLRG
+628 NLRT

>member
-1 MSILRAKVCM
+1 M
-11 NGRPRRRTAWRALL
+11 NRRRRRSTAWRALL

-64 VQGGRSADAP
+64 VKGSRSADAP
-74 EKIAVDGLQIYRT
+74 EKIAVDGLEIDRT
-87 ATSQHFEMNNFN
+87 GTSQHFEMNNFN
-99 VTSSV
+99 VTASV

-111 PMRAGTFKIPPQTIR
+111 PMKAGTFKIPSQTIR

-163 HLVFAELVLPK
+163 RLVFAELVVPK
-174 KVAFVG
+174 KVAFIG

-192 PHARPELTDAPEIAG
+192 PRARPELVDAPEIAG

-218 QHNLETINGKS
+218 QHDLETINGKS
-229 YDVVTFKTAIA
+229 YEVVTFKTAIA
-240 ATRTGKFEIGPV
+240 ATRTGRFEIGPV

-258 SVPRRQATPRSRS
+258 SVPRRQPAARSRPRS
-271 RPFDL
+271 PFDL

-282 FSDPFFADPLG
+282 FSDPFFADPFG

-323 SGGVGTFAMT
+323 SGAVGNFAMT

-346 ITVTSTVSGRG
+346 ITVISTVSGRG

-367 EDDQG
+367 EDDHG

-400 SPNEKKQALP
+400 SPNEKKPALP

-420 KEHYVTLR
+420 KENYVTLR
-428 SDAMPITVEGGAGPA
+428 SDAMPITVEGGAA
-443 PAVVA
+443 PVVA
-448 SQPGSAA
+448 ALQPGSAA
-455 SATVAASAKPS
+455 TVVASAKPS

-477 ERPKVAQSFMP
+477 ELPNVAQSFTP
-488 LYARPSFWTAQFIP
+488 IYARPFFWTTQFVP
-502 LLALLGLIGSKVTQ
+502 LLALLGLIGWKATQ

-526 IAALQHEAAELMRN
+526 IAALQHEMAELMRK
-540 LRRNDSSPQEYYSQ
+540 LRRDDSSPQEYFSQ
-554 ASRAIRV
+554 ASRAVRV
-561 KTALARNVDPNAV
+561 KTALARNIDPNAV
-574 DAESAAAAFQ
+574 DAETAATAFD
-584 LDDDSRERLR
+584 LDENERTQLR
-594 RLFARS
+594 RLFERS
-600 DELSYSGA
+600 DELRYSGA
-608 HNGAGVISMENRRE
+608 HNGAETISPESRRE
-622 VLELIE
+622 VLDLLE
-628 NLRG
+628 NLRT